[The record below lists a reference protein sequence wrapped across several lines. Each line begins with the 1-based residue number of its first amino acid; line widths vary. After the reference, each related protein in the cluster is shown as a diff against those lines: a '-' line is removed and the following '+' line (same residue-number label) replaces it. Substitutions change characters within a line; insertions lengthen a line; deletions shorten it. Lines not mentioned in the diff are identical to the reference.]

1 MQCASCFPFN
11 EISKEVVHFFKLYQ
25 FIMPCLLD
33 LYEEEV
39 VM

>member
-11 EISKEVVHFFKLYQ
+11 EISKEVHFFKLYL